1 LSKKTRPLATRIIV
15 GLALGGVFI
24 FSLANPLL
32 FLLLVVAAAALGA
45 FELGNAMR
53 KSGWHVPRFIA
64 AICAAAII
72 TAAYFY
78 GATGQWLALVASVA
92 AMVFWRVGFLV
103 ISKTKQSLKQTI
115 RDFGASTFTLIYVPL
130 LASFMALM
138 INLERGTQLVFSMV
152 LTVSMID
159 TAGFLVGRVIGKTKL
174 APGISP
180 KKTFEGLV
188 ASAIAALLTGQ
199 VAAWLMEA
207 SIGWGVLFSAVILL
221 SAVLGDLSESLI
233 KRDLEVKD
241 MGDVLPGHGGIMDR
255 LDSIL
260 PSAFMAY
267 LLSHVIF

>member
-1 LSKKTRPLATRIIV
+1 MTQKTRPLATRIIV

-24 FSLANPLL
+24 FSLVNPLL
-32 FLLLVVAAAALGA
+32 FLALATAAAAAGA

-64 AICAAAII
+64 ALCAAAIVI
-72 TAAYFY
+72 ASYFY
-78 GATGQWLALVASVA
+78 GSTGQWLALVGSVA
-92 AMVFWRVGFLV
+92 VMVTWRTGFLFF
-103 ISKTKQSLKQTI
+103 SKTKQPLKQTL
-115 RDFGASTFTLIYVPL
+115 RDFSASAFTLIYVPL
-130 LASFMALM
+130 LASFMVLM
-138 INLERGTQLVFSMV
+138 INLEKGTQLVFSMV
-152 LTVSMID
+152 LTVAMID
-159 TAGFLVGRVIGKTKL
+159 TAGFLVGRVLGRTKM

-180 KKTFEGLV
+180 KKTFEGLM

-207 SIGWGVLFSAVILL
+207 SMLWGLLFSAVILL

-241 MGDVLPGHGGIMDR
+241 MGDALPGHGGVMDR
-255 LDSIL
+255 LDSLL